1 MTQRALETKNAH
13 QINKTK
19 QIIVTGDL
27 KENLKAKE
35 IKRFYPKENL
45 PCILLH

>member
-1 MTQRALETKNAH
+1 MKNAH

-27 KENLKAKE
+27 KENLKVKE
-35 IKRFYPKENL
+35 IKRFYTKENL
-45 PCILLH
+45 PCVLIH

>member
-1 MTQRALETKNAH
+1 MKPRALGMKNTH

-27 KENLKAKE
+27 RENLKAKE
-35 IKRFYPKENL
+35 IKGFYP
-45 PCILLH
+45 